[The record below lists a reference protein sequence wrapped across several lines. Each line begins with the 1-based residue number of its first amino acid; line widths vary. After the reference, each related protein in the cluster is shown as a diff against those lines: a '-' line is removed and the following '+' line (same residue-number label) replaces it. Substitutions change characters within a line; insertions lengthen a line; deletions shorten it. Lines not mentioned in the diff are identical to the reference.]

1 MALKKKNKYWWG
13 YSSYIT
19 HTIINCYNHW
29 GKVWQFLKKLNR
41 ITTRPSNSLE
51 SSLGLQGD
59 QTSPSSWIFT
69 GRTDAEANAPI
80 LWLPDVK
87 NWLIWKDPDAGKDWR
102 QEEKGQQRM
111 KRLDGITGLIDGI
124 TGLMDGISGLMH
136 MNLSKLWEVMM
147 DREGW
152 CAAVHGVT
160 GKDWRQEEKG
170 TIEEETVGWHHW
182 LDEHEFE
189 QGPGVDDRQGSL
201 ECCCLWGC
209 KELDTAEQLN

>member
-69 GRTDAEANAPI
+69 GRTDAEANAPV
-80 LWLPDVK
+80 LWP
-87 NWLIWKDPDAGKDWR
+87 PDAKSPLIGTDLDAVKDWG
-102 QEEKGQQRM
+102 QEKKQ
-111 KRLDGITGLIDGI
+111 
-124 TGLMDGISGLMH
+124 
-136 MNLSKLWEVMM
+136 
-147 DREGW
+147 
-152 CAAVHGVT
+152 VT
-160 GKDWRQEEKG
+160 EDE
-170 TIEEETVGWHHW
+170 IVGWHHW
-182 LDEHEFE
+182 LNGNGFQQALGDSE
-189 QGPGVDDRQGSL
+189 GQGSL
-201 ECCCLWGC
+201 ECCSPWGC
-209 KELDTAEQLN
+209 KDLDRI